1 MDVESLLRLTS
12 EGLLLC
18 LYISLPIVAVS
29 ALTGLLISFLQAV
42 TSLQDHSLSYG
53 VKLIA
58 TAGVTLLIAPW
69 GGAAILRFAKQLISV
84 AVPS

>member
-18 LYISLPIVAVS
+18 MYVSLPIVAVS

-53 VKLIA
+53 VKLVA
-58 TAGVTLLIAPW
+58 TAAVTLLLAPW
-69 GGAAILRFAKQLISV
+69 GAAAILRYAKQLVSI
-84 AVPS
+84 AVPT